1 MQLTLFH
8 FHGLQYL
15 LQVITKSYLFFSF
28 YLSKLSSLF
37 FCYLDYFMLKML
49 PQCGW
54 RKKKYPLWKLKVKA
68 KPKNKSPW
76 QLIRLLVFYFMF
88 YMVFL
93 GSRKFQQF
101 FNCWAWAIVAG
112 LGFYF
117 INKSYLVYE
126 SLCMSFDSIQLGFFL
141 LFKESPSSIIS
152 ISKCVIVLI
161 EGGVNQ

>member
-1 MQLTLFH
+1 M
-8 FHGLQYL
+8 
-15 LQVITKSYLFFSF
+15 
-28 YLSKLSSLF
+28 
-37 FCYLDYFMLKML
+37 
-49 PQCGW
+49 
-54 RKKKYPLWKLKVKA
+54 
-68 KPKNKSPW
+68 
-76 QLIRLLVFYFMF
+76 
-88 YMVFL
+88 
-93 GSRKFQQF
+93 
-101 FNCWAWAIVAG
+101 G